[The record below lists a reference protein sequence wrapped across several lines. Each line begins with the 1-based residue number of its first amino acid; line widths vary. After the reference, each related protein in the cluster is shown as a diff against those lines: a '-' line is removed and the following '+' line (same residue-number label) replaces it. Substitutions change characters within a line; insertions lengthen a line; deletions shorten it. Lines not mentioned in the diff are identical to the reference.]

1 MSNPIV
7 RRMCPVS
14 VVAFAADPQCV
25 KPLMEGVGIKIAPGV
40 GMNLI
45 SSLPCT
51 SVGAVSVVGRGDVRE
66 VGNRDVVEDVD
77 GDQDV
82 SP

>member
-1 MSNPIV
+1 M
-7 RRMCPVS
+7 
-14 VVAFAADPQCV
+14 
-25 KPLMEGVGIKIAPGV
+25 KPLVEGVGIKIAPGM

-51 SVGAVSVVGRGDVRE
+51 FAGVVLVVSRGDVRE